1 MAFKRKKKELQ
12 FPTSMQIE
20 KAIAK
25 EQYSRKYKKVLKS
38 TLSSLI
44 VVAAIAVLIATLA
57 LPVLQIQ
64 GSSMEPT
71 LNDEE
76 IVVLLKTSKLTRGQL
91 CCFSY
96 QNKLLIKRI
105 VGIPGDSI
113 IIDTEGYVYVNGDK
127 LDEPYVIDRAYGEC
141 DIEFPFNVTDNHY
154 FILGDHRSTS
164 IDSRSS
170 VVGLVSSEQVVGRIF
185 FRIWPFEKIG
195 DIDYEEYQENIEN
208 PDEQKTQE

>member
-1 MAFKRKKKELQ
+1 MRFKRKRGITE
-12 FPTSMQIE
+12 FPTAEQIE
-20 KAIAK
+20 TAILK
-25 EQYSRKYKKVLKS
+25 EKYTRKYKKVLKS
-38 TLSSLI
+38 TMSSLI

-76 IVVLLKTSKLTRGQL
+76 IVVLLKTSRLKRGEL

-96 QNKLLIKRI
+96 QNKLLIKRVI
-105 VGIPGDSI
+105 GVPGDRISM
-113 IIDTEGYVYVNGDK
+113 DQEGYVYLNGEK
-127 LDEPYVIDRAYGEC
+127 IDEPYILDRALGEC
-141 DIEFPFNVTDNHY
+141 DITFPVNIHDNHY

-170 VVGLVSSEQVVGRIF
+170 VVGLVTDEQIVGRIF
-185 FRIWPFEKIG
+185 FKIWPFSSWG
-195 DIDYEEYQENIEN
+195 AIE
-208 PDEQKTQE
+208 

>member
-1 MAFKRKKKELQ
+1 MAFKKKKKELQ
-12 FPTSMQIE
+12 FPTSVQIE

-25 EQYSRKYKKVLKS
+25 EKYNRKYKKVLKS
-38 TLSSLI
+38 TFSSLI

-76 IVVLLKTSKLTRGQL
+76 IVVLIKTSNLKRGQL

-96 QNKLLIKRI
+96 QNKFLIKRVI
-105 VGIPGDSI
+105 GIPGDSI
-113 IIDTEGYVYVNGDK
+113 TINEAGYVFVNNEPI
-127 LDEPYVIDRAYGEC
+127 DEPYIIDRALGEC
-141 DIEFPFNVTDNHY
+141 DIDFPVYVSENHY

-170 VVGLVSSEQVVGRIF
+170 VIGLVNSEQVVGKIF

-195 DIDYEEYQENIEN
+195 QIDAQAAPATPESGE
-208 PDEQKTQE
+208 TQDK

>member
-12 FPTSMQIE
+12 FPTSVQIE

-25 EQYSRKYKKVLKS
+25 EKYSRKYKKVLKS
-38 TLSSLI
+38 TFSSLI
-44 VVAAIAVLIATLA
+44 VVAAIAVLVATLA

-208 PDEQKTQE
+208 PDEQKPQE

>member
-1 MAFKRKKKELQ
+1 MAKNNATGITA
-12 FPTSMQIE
+12 FPTSEQIE
-20 KAIAK
+20 KEISREK
-25 EQYSRKYKKVLKS
+25 YNRKYKKVLSS
-38 TLSSLI
+38 TVSSLI

-64 GSSMEPT
+64 GNSMEPT

-76 IVVLLKTSKLTRGQL
+76 IVILLKTPNLKRGQL

-105 VGIPGDSI
+105 IGVPGDSI
-113 IIDTEGYVYVNGDK
+113 SIHDDGTVYINGYM
-127 LDEPYVIDRAYGEC
+127 LDEPYVIDKSLGEC
-141 DIEFPFNVTDNHY
+141 DTDFPVNVTDNHY

-170 VVGLVSSEQVVGRIF
+170 VVGLVSEEQIVGRIF
-185 FRIWPFEKIG
+185 FRICPFEAMGKV
-195 DIDYEEYQENIEN
+195 E
-208 PDEQKTQE
+208 